1 MTGPEPHD
9 VGFELAWYDLGTYLY
24 GGAPARPAALDK
36 EAQRILDVFRAAMA
50 ALASGVAVVTTRDDQ
65 DRPRG
70 LTATSVTSYS
80 AYPPSVL
87 ICIDRKAY
95 SYQAMTQCKH
105 FGVNLLA
112 ADQEELAMLFASKE
126 PDKFERADWSST
138 EDGTPVLEG
147 ALAHLECRNA
157 FVAEHGDHAVII
169 GSVVDGAASDRPPL
183 VYWNRSFY
191 RGWE

>member
-1 MTGPEPHD
+1 MTGPEPPD

-24 GGAPARPAALDK
+24 GAAAAGPAVLDA
-36 EAQRILDVFRAAMA
+36 EARRILDVFRAAMA
-50 ALASGVAVVTTRDDQ
+50 ALASGVAVVTTRDEQ
-65 DRPRG
+65 HRPRG

-80 AYPPSVL
+80 ADPPSVL
-87 ICIDRKAY
+87 ICIDSKAH
-95 SYQAMTQCKH
+95 SYRAMTRCRH

-112 ADQEELAMLFASKE
+112 ADQEDMATLFASKE
-126 PDKFERADWSST
+126 PDKFARAGWSNSP
-138 EDGTPVLEG
+138 DDTPLLSG

-169 GSVVDGAASDRPPL
+169 GSVIDGAASDRPPL

>member
-1 MTGPEPHD
+1 MTGPEPPD

-24 GGAPARPAALDK
+24 GAAPARPELDADAL
-36 EAQRILDVFRAAMA
+36 RILDVFRAAMA

-65 DRPRG
+65 NRPRG

-80 AYPPSVL
+80 ADPPSVL

-95 SYQAMTQCKH
+95 SYRAMTRCKH

-112 ADQEELAMLFASKE
+112 ADQEDLAMLFASKE
-126 PDKFERADWSST
+126 SDKFERCEWSSSA
-138 EDGTPVLEG
+138 DGTPVLEG

-157 FVAEHGDHAVII
+157 FVAEHGDHAIIVGTVI
-169 GSVVDGAASDRPPL
+169 DGAASDRPPL

-191 RGWE
+191 KGWE